1 MVDIY
6 YNLFLFMNE
15 NSEIQNTGVRVNEI
29 IKIKSLRKN
38 VMRDGFYNQGYNT
51 NGIIRDD
58 KRKEKKYEI

>member
-51 NGIIRDD
+51 NGITRDD